1 MIKGIIPALI
11 TPFDNKGEVNYSMLD
26 ELLEFLIERGIHGVF
41 VSGTNG
47 EGPLLSKEERVNLF
61 RAVVGIVN
69 KRIPVIAQIGEITT
83 SDTIYLGKEAIDSGV
98 DAVSIVSPYYYK
110 LSDEALKS
118 HFIRVANALA
128 PIPVYLYNLPDNTG
142 NRIKPE
148 VAKDIMERSNN
159 VRGIK
164 ESSKD
169 FQILEDFITVLPSNA
184 AILVGTDSFILPA
197 LILGVKGAISALT
210 NSLPELSVGIY
221 NDFLAGKWEEA
232 KSKQLLLHKVRTIV
246 TKQMPLISALK
257 TLLRYRGI
265 EVGNPR
271 PPLEAV
277 SLDQEAILREI
288 IEEVETFYPNIVRG
302 NR

>member
-1 MIKGIIPALI
+1 
-11 TPFDNKGEVNYSMLD
+11 MLD

>member
-1 MIKGIIPALI
+1 
-11 TPFDNKGEVNYSMLD
+11 
-26 ELLEFLIERGIHGVF
+26 
-41 VSGTNG
+41 
-47 EGPLLSKEERVNLF
+47 
-61 RAVVGIVN
+61 
-69 KRIPVIAQIGEITT
+69 
-83 SDTIYLGKEAIDSGV
+83 
-98 DAVSIVSPYYYK
+98 
-110 LSDEALKS
+110 
-118 HFIRVANALA
+118 
-128 PIPVYLYNLPDNTG
+128 
-142 NRIKPE
+142 
-148 VAKDIMERSNN
+148 MERSNN